1 MEVLK
6 SCKFA
11 VHRPRYVFSNF
22 RIAPSPNLNLKYG
35 NLKAAAA
42 EIEGMTRRKPKSLIA
57 FL

>member
-1 MEVLK
+1 
-6 SCKFA
+6 
-11 VHRPRYVFSNF
+11 VFSNF

-42 EIEGMTRRKPKSLIA
+42 EIEGMTRHKPKSLIA